1 MAGDAAP
8 RSHRPA
14 GGGSWAPRADPRL
27 PAHWPDA
34 PASRFAVA
42 AGLRWH
48 LQDSEQHSEQDSQQ
62 DSQAVLQA
70 HPAAALQ
77 DSEQGREQDK
87 RPDTARDKE
96 RDRDPARRPD
106 ILLLHGTGASSHSW
120 APLARRLRARC
131 RLLAPDLPGQGFT
144 ELGSAAQSSLP
155 GMARAVAALLREL
168 QVQPEVIVGHSAG
181 AAVAAALCLQGE
193 CAPRALVSINGAL
206 LPFGRAAAPVF
217 SQAAKVLA
225 ALPVFPALVALHA
238 LPRKPIERMLRQTG
252 SRVSDEMARCYRTL
266 LGDPR
271 HVTGTLRMMA
281 NWNLGPLQDNL
292 ERLHPPL
299 HLLLGGQDAVVPAA
313 QAQALHRRIPGAYL
327 QRAPELGHLAHEEDP
342 AWVAAYLSDL
352 LGIKSA
358 P

>member
-1 MAGDAAP
+1 MPTLDV
-8 RSHRPA
+8 
-14 GGGSWAPRADPRL
+14 GGA
-27 PAHWPDA
+27 
-34 PASRFAVA
+34 AVA
-42 AGLRWH
+42 FREAGEGEPVIALHSSASAGKQWDA
-48 LQDSEQHSEQDSQQ
+48 LAELVGSEF
-62 DSQAVLQA
+62 
-70 HPAAALQ
+70 
-77 DSEQGREQDK
+77 
-87 RPDTARDKE
+87 
-96 RDRDPARRPD
+96 
-106 ILLLHGTGASSHSW
+106 
-120 APLARRLRARC
+120 

>member
-8 RSHRPA
+8 RSQRPA
-14 GGGSWAPRADPRL
+14 GGGSRAPRAERRL
-27 PAHWPDA
+27 PAHWPNA

-48 LQDSEQHSEQDSQQ
+48 LQDSEQDSEQDSQT
-62 DSQAVLQA
+62 VLQA
-70 HPAAALQ
+70 QPAAAVQ
-77 DSEQGREQDK
+77 DSGQGREQDK
-87 RPDTARDKE
+87 KSDTARDKQ
-96 RDRDPARRPD
+96 RDRDPARRPG

-120 APLARRLRARC
+120 APLTRRLRARC

-281 NWNLGPLQDNL
+281 NWNLEPLQDNL

-299 HLLLGGQDAVVPAA
+299 HLLLGGKDAVVPAA
-313 QAQALHRRIPGAYL
+313 QGEALHRRIPGAYL
-327 QRAPELGHLAHEEDP
+327 QCAPELGHLAHEEDP

-352 LGIKSA
+352 LAIN
-358 P
+358 

>member
-1 MAGDAAP
+1 MAGDAA
-8 RSHRPA
+8 RSDRPTA
-14 GGGSWAPRADPRL
+14 GNPGAPAPERRP

-34 PASRFAVA
+34 AASRFAVA
-42 AGLRWH
+42 AGLCWH
-48 LQDSEQHSEQDSQQ
+48 LQDREQYGG
-62 DSQAVLQA
+62 
-70 HPAAALQ
+70 Q
-77 DSEQGREQDK
+77 DSEKDSKEDRRQD
-87 RPDTARDKE
+87 AERDKAWE
-96 RDRDPARRPD
+96 RQRARRPA

-144 ELGSAAQSSLP
+144 ELGPPAQSSVS
-155 GMARAVAALLREL
+155 GMARAVAALLRVL
-168 QVQPEVIVGHSAG
+168 QVQPDVIVGHSAG
-181 AAVAAALCLQGE
+181 AAVATALCLQGE

-206 LPFGRAAAPVF
+206 LPFGRTAAPVF

-252 SRVSDEMARCYRTL
+252 SRVPDEMARCYRTL

-281 NWNLGPLQDNL
+281 NWNLGSLESNL

-299 HLLLGGQDAVVPAA
+299 HLLVGGNDAVVPAA
-313 QAQALHRRIPGAYL
+313 QAQALHRRIPNAYL
-327 QRAPELGHLAHEEDP
+327 ERAPELGHLAHEEDP

-352 LGIKSA
+352 LAIRC
-358 P
+358 